1 MFLPLSVG
9 YVRADRGGREV
20 VEKQHGRWCLYTRT
34 LLEQHGTTAP
44 PGPGDIN
51 SLSNVHS
58 KCVNSHQGAAQKAKD
73 VDVLVMMLLFAK
85 PVSGYVRPKALN

>member
-1 MFLPLSVG
+1 MWEQTVGVGKWWRNNTGVGACTLELYLSS
-9 YVRADRGGREV
+9 
-20 VEKQHGRWCLYTRT
+20 
-34 LLEQHGTTAP
+34 TAP
-44 PGPGDIN
+44 PGPGEIN